1 MSKKLLEQFVKE
13 SFIGTNNINYFI
25 SERGNQRIEIKNLE
39 DGEIWQTLEATSKSE
54 DLENYDDI
62 SQAML
67 SGLLQQS

>member
-25 SERGNQRIEIKNLE
+25 SDRGNQRIEIKNLE

-54 DLENYDDI
+54 NPENYDDI

>member
-54 DLENYDDI
+54 DPENYDDI

>member
-1 MSKKLLEQFVKE
+1 MSRKLLEQFVKE
-13 SFIGTNNINYFI
+13 SFFGTNNINYFI

-54 DLENYDDI
+54 DPENYDDI

-67 SGLLQQS
+67 NGLLQQF

>member
-25 SERGNQRIEIKNLE
+25 SERGNQRIEIKNVE

-54 DLENYDDI
+54 DPENYDDI